1 MKTTCGT
8 PEYVAPEVLKQK
20 GYGCEC
26 DVWSMGVV
34 LYIMLCGYA
43 PFSNDNV
50 QRLFQQIM
58 RGGFR
63 FPVRTLGSAPPPPL
77 PARAT
82 AA

>member
-50 QRLFQQIM
+50 QRLFKHAHKNVRLRTPTPCQ
-58 RGGFR
+58 RVRHLKSVR
-63 FPVRTLGSAPPPPL
+63 FSDA
-77 PARAT
+77 
-82 AA
+82 